1 MIRPQI
7 NKIAVESLE
16 SVQENIVSRKRTFEV
31 LGYDFMIDENYKVW
45 LIEVNSSPTMEHST
59 KTTARIV
66 EKGMSDLADLVEHYM
81 FGGKYYQENQAKKL
95 YGGWKLLTN
104 R

>member
-7 NKIAVESLE
+7 NRIAVESLE
-16 SVQENIVSRKRTFEV
+16 SVQENIVSRKKTFEV

-59 KTTARIV
+59 KTTSRIV
-66 EKGMSDLADLVEHYM
+66 QKGMSDLADLVEHYM
-81 FGGKYYQENQAKKL
+81 LGGKHYQEGQARKF